1 MNGFTSGTQ
10 ARDGRNVF
18 HDPKPWV
25 SQIGGGRY
33 ARLNGPMVTTHSP
46 RPEYAVLDNPILAA
60 FRQEGPRFFGGIEG
74 WLTYAMGGT
83 HCMGVRLPDGAIDH
97 ARRVL
102 RKLAALHPDMKGK

>member
-1 MNGFTSGTQ
+1 MFTSGTQ
-10 ARDGRNVF
+10 ARDGRTVN
-18 HDPKPWV
+18 HDPYPYR
-25 SQIGGGRY
+25 SNAIGRHRDRSRSATGRFAVVDPVY
-33 ARLNGPMVTTHSP
+33 DP

-83 HCMGVRLPDGAIDH
+83 HCMGIRLPDGAIDH

-102 RKLAALHPDMKGK
+102 RKLAALES